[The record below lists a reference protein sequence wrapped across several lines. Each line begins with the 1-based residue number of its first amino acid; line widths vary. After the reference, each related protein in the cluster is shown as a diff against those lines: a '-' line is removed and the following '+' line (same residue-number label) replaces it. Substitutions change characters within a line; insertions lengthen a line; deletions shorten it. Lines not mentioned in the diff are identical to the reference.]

1 MSELQGT
8 TSFSV
13 GARPQPV
20 EATARTQM
28 KKKPLKYPSLQQAP
42 IKPRNKMPVGNHI
55 RVAQTEKEKLRPRKN
70 PFNKAK
76 WERLKVKKR
85 APEPR
90 QIHGKLK
97 RYRRSI
103 RLRLR
108 ARVMIFVCALGIF
121 LLERYV
127 GFLFELDDFMDVY
140 YSQMGIDPWQVETP
154 PWKVVA
160 PVRSIHNL
168 TISHPEPCP
177 EGLRRMINIHNPKY
191 HTARKIP
198 MIVHQTSKT
207 RCLTTNFERAS
218 MDWAFPRWSYYLH
231 DDEAVERLL
240 HLDFPEFPHL
250 SLVVD
255 KCILSLAAKIYLW
268 QYIVLWVYGGV
279 YVDLNLYPS
288 RFNATTILEADD
300 GLFFTERESA
310 TLSTRFMAVSP
321 RHPLIYY
328 AIEQALTKIL
338 RSKDVGSLDPDQ
350 VFGEPN
356 LHQALTEFTKTVDGG
371 VTTVQAMLQGTI
383 RGYGDRSIR
392 VIGKLDGPE
401 QYVSP
406 VFIGAGKS
414 KDYAKMGHR
423 RKRGVEPTESCFQ
436 RIWTA

>member
-1 MSELQGT
+1 M
-8 TSFSV
+8 
-13 GARPQPV
+13 
-20 EATARTQM
+20 
-28 KKKPLKYPSLQQAP
+28 AP
-42 IKPRNKMPVGNHI
+42 IKPRNETPVGNHI
-55 RVAQTEKEKLRPRKN
+55 AQTEKEKPRPRSN
-70 PFNKAK
+70 PFNKSK
-76 WERLKVKKR
+76 WERLKIKKT

-90 QIHGKLK
+90 HIHGKPK

-108 ARVMIFVCALGIF
+108 ARVAIFFCSLGIF

-127 GFLFELDDFMDVY
+127 GFLFQLDDFLDAY
-140 YSQMGIDPWQVETP
+140 YSQMGIDPWQVETS

-160 PVRSIHNL
+160 PAQSIHNL
-168 TISHPEPCP
+168 TISHQPCP
-177 EGLRRMINIHNPKY
+177 VGLRRMINIHNPK
-191 HTARKIP
+191 HHNGRNIP
-198 MIVHQTSKT
+198 KIVHQTSKT
-207 RCLTTNFERAS
+207 RCLTSNFERAS
-218 MDWAFPRWSYYLH
+218 RDWAFPRWSYYLH

-240 HLDFPEFPHL
+240 HLDFPEFPQL
-250 SLVVD
+250 KLVVD

-268 QYIVLWVYGGV
+268 QYIVLWMFGGL

-288 RFNATTILEADD
+288 RFNAATILEADD
-300 GLFFTERESA
+300 GLFFTEGESA

-328 AIEQALTKIL
+328 AIEQALAYVL
-338 RSKDVGSLDPDQ
+338 RSRDVGSLDAYQ

-356 LHQALTEFTKTVDGG
+356 LYRAFSEFTKTIDGKNE
-371 VTTVQAMLQGTI
+371 TAQAMPQGTI
-383 RGYGDRSIR
+383 KGYGGRSIR
-392 VIGKLDGPE
+392 VIGRLDGPE

-423 RKRGVEPTESCFQ
+423 RKRDIEPPTDSCFQ